1 MYRRRTPELRLNT
14 STENGSSSRMEKQ
27 SPPSPSRTKSHG
39 LLSSPS
45 GQRALLILG
54 GLVSLFVVT
63 KVFFPSES
71 SPFALSHPP
80 IATPLVAKNY
90 LNSSKIEPAPFEFC
104 PFYGPGDTLAQK
116 YGAHN
121 LAKSKVHMGSGGRIQ
136 RVIHK
141 ALSGLPVTISV
152 LGGSSKSYCGSHL
165 GAQELT
171 LLCSFGVS
179 WCRGQPDLPKVL
191 PSSLFQLVEQ
201 RFPSSS
207 LRAYQWSHASDRLG
221 LFLLLQWTP
230 LA

>member
-1 MYRRRTPELRLNT
+1 
-14 STENGSSSRMEKQ
+14 MEKH
-27 SPPSPSRTKSHG
+27 SPSSPSRTKSHG

-63 KVFFPSES
+63 KVFFPSET

-80 IATPLVAKNY
+80 AAVPLVAKDY

-104 PFYGPGDTLAQK
+104 PFYGPGDTIAQK

-121 LAKSKVHMGSGGRIQ
+121 LAKSKLHLGTGGRIQ

-152 LGGSSKSYCGSHL
+152 LGGSSKSRRRSRFGPTRFSD
-165 GAQELT
+165 LT
-171 LLCSFGVS
+171 LLHSICVP
-179 WCRGQPDLPKVL
+179 WCRRQSNLPKML
-191 PSSLFQLVEQ
+191 SGPLLQLVEQ
-201 RFPSSS
+201 CLPSSGVGAHQ
-207 LRAYQWSHASDRLG
+207 RSHAQDRLG
-221 LFLLLQWTP
+221 LLLILQRTP
-230 LA
+230 SARPDRPRDSRVCS